1 MKNKFIPYDMVLT
14 MKRKMNKCIDC
25 KHCKF
30 DGTNISPAGMMIVTN
45 YKCDNPK
52 SHIHEYKMSSIM
64 GSNGNTIDSRENNSC
79 EQFES

>member
-1 MKNKFIPYDMVLT
+1 MS
-14 MKRKMNKCIDC
+14 KCIDC

-79 EQFES
+79 EQFESLNQNKDERSK